1 MGFFDIFKRKELDL
15 IQTLQKDLECERQK
29 SCEFEKKCES
39 LSRFSEI
46 ADLDKEKN
54 NILAQIACEKAS
66 FQEEKKNLILQIEN
80 LKIESDGLTESI
92 KEKRNQIV
100 ELDESILLQDFG
112 MYSPIY
118 DFATSDEYKDRLDAI
133 RTEEYDIK

>member
-66 FQEEKKNLILQIEN
+66 FQEEKKNLILQ
-80 LKIESDGLTESI
+80 
-92 KEKRNQIV
+92 
-100 ELDESILLQDFG
+100 
-112 MYSPIY
+112 
-118 DFATSDEYKDRLDAI
+118 
-133 RTEEYDIK
+133 